1 MFVIQVGKMEVEE
14 KEIATKG
21 QDHEI
26 GNDEE
31 KDQGLVQEIEVNESV
46 VEDQGPEKESDEDL
60 DQEIRRKVGEVLDH
74 VQEIDAIEGTG
85 IEKVERVEL
94 KRMILISK
102 KSPFGKMKSMS
113 KRSPWKVWVMMA
125 MAEGMESTM
134 IRV

>member
-1 MFVIQVGKMEVEE
+1 MFVIQVGKMEEEE

-26 GNDEE
+26 GNEEE

-46 VEDQGPEKESDEDL
+46 VEDQGLAKESDEDL
-60 DQEIRRKVGEVLDH
+60 DQETRRKVEGVLDH

-85 IEKVERVEL
+85 IEKVEREEL

-102 KSPFGKMKSMS
+102 KSPLGKMKSMS
-113 KRSPWKVWVMMA
+113 KKSLWKVWVMMA
-125 MAEGMESTM
+125 MAEGMEITM

>member
-26 GNDEE
+26 GNEEE

-46 VEDQGPEKESDEDL
+46 VEDQGLGKENDEDL
-60 DQEIRRKVGEVLDH
+60 DQETRRKVEEVLDH

-85 IEKVERVEL
+85 IEKVEREEL
-94 KRMILISK
+94 KRMILISR
-102 KSPFGKMKSMS
+102 KSPFGKMKSTS
-113 KRSPWKVWVMMA
+113 KKSQWKVWVMMA
-125 MAEGMESTM
+125 MAEGMEITM

>member
-1 MFVIQVGKMEVEE
+1 MFVIQVEKMEVEE
-14 KEIATKG
+14 IEIATKG

-26 GNDEE
+26 GKEEE

-46 VEDQGPEKESDEDL
+46 VEDQGLEKGSDEDL
-60 DQEIRRKVGEVLDH
+60 DQETRRKVGEVLDH

-113 KRSPWKVWVMMA
+113 KRSPWNVWVMMA

>member
-1 MFVIQVGKMEVEE
+1 MFVIQVEKMEVEE
-14 KEIATKG
+14 IEIATKG

-26 GNDEE
+26 GNEEE

-46 VEDQGPEKESDEDL
+46 VEDQGLEKGSDEDL
-60 DQEIRRKVGEVLDH
+60 DQETRRKVGEVLDH

-85 IEKVERVEL
+85 IEKVEREEL

-102 KSPFGKMKSMS
+102 KSSLGKMKSMS
-113 KRSPWKVWVMMA
+113 KKSRWKVWVMMA
-125 MAEGMESTM
+125 MAEGMEITM